1 MYYNFT
7 ITTKV
12 QYRGTTKV
20 QYRGY
25 VEAASEEEAKELIM
39 SVDWDE
45 AEQVG
50 SINVQSI
57 DDIEQIEGTK

>member
-1 MYYNFT
+1 MHYNFT

-12 QYRGTTKV
+12 QYRG
-20 QYRGY
+20 Y
-25 VEAASEEEAKELIM
+25 VEATSEEEAKKLIM

-50 SINVQSI
+50 AINVQSI

>member
-7 ITTKV
+7 I
-12 QYRGTTKV
+12 TTKV

-50 SINVQSI
+50 SIKVQSI

>member
-12 QYRGTTKV
+12 QYRG
-20 QYRGY
+20 Y
-25 VEAASEEEAKELIM
+25 VEATSEEEAKELIM

-57 DDIEQIEGTK
+57 DDIEQMDGAK

>member
-7 ITTKV
+7 I
-12 QYRGTTKV
+12 TTKV

-50 SINVQSI
+50 
-57 DDIEQIEGTK
+57 GY

>member
-1 MYYNFT
+1 MFYDLT
-7 ITTKV
+7 I
-12 QYRGTTKV
+12 TTKV

-25 VEAASEEEAKELIM
+25 VEADSEEEAKELIM

-57 DDIEQIEGTK
+57 DNIEQMEVTK

>member
-1 MYYNFT
+1 MFYDFA

-12 QYRGTTKV
+12 QYRW
-20 QYRGY
+20 Y
-25 VEAASEEEAKELIM
+25 VEADSEEEAKELIM

-57 DDIEQIEGTK
+57 DDIEQMEVTK

>member
-12 QYRGTTKV
+12 L
-20 QYRGY
+20 YRGY
-25 VEAASEEEAKELIM
+25 VEAASEEAKELIM

-50 SINVQSI
+50 AINVQSI

>member
-1 MYYNFT
+1 MNNFT

-12 QYRGTTKV
+12 QYRG
-20 QYRGY
+20 Y
-25 VEAASEEEAKELIM
+25 VETASEEEAKELIM